1 MASPAAPP
9 GQSIP
14 KFDFLGCAT
23 GVTGLLLINF
33 ALNQAPLVG
42 WSTTYVYFLLII
54 GVLMTTA
61 FILIELFLAKSPLLP
76 MRGLQPQALLALA
89 CIAAGW
95 ASHGIWLYYL
105 FLFSMRIRGK
115 EAIIATLE
123 LLPVVPLGIGF
134 AISTNYLV
142 KKWHVSKVMLLA
154 MVLFLVGTLLLAWAP
169 ANQTYWA
176 LTFLSVLVMPGGMNL
191 SFPAGTILLSNAMPR
206 EHQGKAASLVS
217 TVVNYSI
224 ASGLGFAGSIDRHV
238 NGDGNH
244 TLEGYRAAWMLGI
257 GFSTLGVVISLFFVW
272 KSRKITT

>member
-1 MASPAAPP
+1 MAVPAAPP

-42 WSTTYVYFLLII
+42 WNTPYVYFLLIFGI
-54 GVLMTTA
+54 FMTIS
-61 FILIELFLAKSPLLP
+61 FFFIELRFASSPLLP

-89 CIAAGW
+89 CISAGW

-105 FLFSMRIRGK
+105 FLFSIRIRNQS
-115 EAIIATLE
+115 ALTATLE
-123 LLPVVPLGIGF
+123 LLPVVPLGIAF
-134 AISTNYLV
+134 ALSTNFLI
-142 KKWHVSKVMLLA
+142 KKIHVSKVMLLA
-154 MVLFLVGTLLLAWAP
+154 MLFFLIGTLLLAFAP
-169 ANQTYWA
+169 ASQTYWA

-224 ASGLGFAGSIDRHV
+224 ASGLGIAGSIERHI
-238 NGDGNH
+238 NNTGGSQLD
-244 TLEGYRAAWMLGI
+244 GYRAAWYLGI
-257 GFSTLGVVISLFFVW
+257 GFSTLGVFISLFFVW
-272 KSRKITT
+272 MSRKKA